1 MEAPDISLVATK
13 SRSWFRSNL
22 TPADNKALWSDALL
36 VGSLKERPYG
46 VVDARCLVTQSRR
59 QISLIDLLLLCSSG
73 SSRLEPSVCV
83 S

>member
-22 TPADNKALWSDALL
+22 TLADNKALRSDALL
-36 VGSLKERPYG
+36 VGSLKERTYG

-59 QISLIDLLLLCSSG
+59 QIALIDLLLLYSSN
-73 SSRLEPSVCV
+73 SSRLERGVRV